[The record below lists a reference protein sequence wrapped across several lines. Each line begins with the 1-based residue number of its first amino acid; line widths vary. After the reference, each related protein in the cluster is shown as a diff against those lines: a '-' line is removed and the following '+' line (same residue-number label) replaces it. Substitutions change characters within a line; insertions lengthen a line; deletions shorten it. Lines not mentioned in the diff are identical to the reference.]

1 LPAGCVEDL
10 SGNRLPAAYSFSFC
24 TRGVDREPPVVLW
37 ADPPDGAAD
46 VPRDAEIRIA
56 FSEPLMS
63 SDVQLL
69 DADERPVSGER
80 FYETVGG
87 REIVTFLPE
96 RWLAPNSA
104 YEVRILSGRVKDEAG
119 NPLMENFTAVFR
131 TGEKALGRG
140 PTGRG
145 SWCQEWRQV
154 QADGD
159 SSVYEVSLPGDELS
173 GLQFVLL
180 GSTRSAGQARTD
192 CVEVPRVPNNQPLP
206 DSSSTVERQM
216 WAPCRG

>member
-1 LPAGCVEDL
+1 MYRVVLPAGCVEDL

-96 RWLAPNSA
+96 RWLAPNSGYKA
-104 YEVRILSGRVKDEAG
+104 RILSGSVKDEAG

-154 QADGD
+154 QADWD
-159 SSVYEVSLPGDELS
+159 SSVYEVSLPGDKLS
-173 GLQFVLL
+173 GVQFVLL
-180 GSTRSAGQARTD
+180 GTTRSAGQARTD

-206 DSSSTVERQM
+206 E
-216 WAPCRG
+216 